1 MYAKHF
7 TVALLALTL
16 MMLQVST
23 ANAQRRDR
31 ERGRRQAPREKE
43 AKAPEPTGFK
53 SKLWYGGGVNI
64 GFGAFNGFSSLNLG
78 LSPMIGYKIAKPL
91 SVGPRLA
98 YDFTSLKQRG
108 FPSINLHSFDVG
120 AFMRYRVFMG
130 LFFQGEISNQWYQD
144 IDYFITG
151 EKIGLQ
157 RFNQRLGAGWNF
169 GDPGG
174 AGSEIS
180 ILYNFKVAN
189 DLNTAQ
195 NPIEYRFGFTWRF

>member
-1 MYAKHF
+1 MNCKKLI
-7 TVALLALTL
+7 VALLTLT
-16 MMLQVST
+16 MLAIHISS
-23 ANAQRRDR
+23 ADAQRRDR
-31 ERGRRQAPREKE
+31 ERSGREEPRERE
-43 AKAPEPTGFK
+43 VPAEELSDFK
-53 SKLWYGGGVNI
+53 SRLWYGGGVNI
-64 GFGAFNGFSSLNLG
+64 GFGAFNGFSSFNLG
-78 LSPMIGYKIAKPL
+78 LSPMVGYKIAKPL
-91 SVGPRLA
+91 SIGPRVA

-130 LFFQGEISNQWYQD
+130 LFFQGELSNQWYQD
-144 IDYFITG
+144 IDYFTG

-180 ILYNFKVAN
+180 VLYNFKVAN